1 MPVSQQGYFVY
12 NTMSLGVDTMWDGYQ
27 RQFYNGE
34 YSGSNITVD
43 FREQY
48 NPYRKVKP
56 NSLPVLDDTITV
68 AAQAAYVSQSNTAGG
83 AVAFFNPISSQN
95 EFTYTTA
102 LLTGGDTTTLNFPI
116 SASIIPNQDYLLT
129 FDITQTVNSSPGT
142 NFAQFDPTSL
152 VNNDSG
158 IQIRVSSSINRKITP
173 ETNLGGNVTTIS
185 LLSSGRGYTTGTSV
199 FTTTG
204 AGDNNLTI
212 NTTVDADGNV
222 TGGTITAA
230 GTGYAVGDIVTL
242 VGGFSGVPFSTVA
255 QFTITAA
262 TAQPFGLNVISAT
275 AVPISA
281 SFTGA
286 NFNTTYRNDNQFVP
300 LSFTATAG
308 VAGVVSN
315 IKVVGVGGEY
325 GKVKAPI
332 FLTQQDQGYDNQA
345 DHDNMGNEDAQGN
358 IITPIHLIENTESVI
373 LNNSDYNPL
382 SNNAN
387 INRSSSH
394 RFVLSYGSD
403 QTTPQNFLQVVTS
416 SYYPTSISG
425 SFPEKAD
432 VPDSNYTMQSSVNS
446 RYAGA
451 KLTSLTYNFFTP
463 SGSVGVNTQ
472 LTIQPVNS
480 EINQEG
486 EKSS

>member
-1 MPVSQQGYFVY
+1 MTNTTTYTTENPVGSILEDSLFDIHPGEDMYMLISSVPDRTIEDYSLILGENITITTALAAETTTASPTLLIDNLTDDNVPVVGATVTGPDIKAGVVTVLGAITAAGSGYTNGAAQILPTTGAGGNNLTLNVTVVNGSLTTAAISGANNDGTGYTNGDIVTVIGGNNDAKVAITTATAKPTSVTAFDPTNNKVTFNTNQTVADNTKVTFTVPNVIPDKDTVPVSQQGYFVY

-262 TAQPFGLNVISAT
+262 TAQPLV
-275 AVPISA
+275 
-281 SFTGA
+281 
-286 NFNTTYRNDNQFVP
+286 
-300 LSFTATAG
+300 
-308 VAGVVSN
+308 
-315 IKVVGVGGEY
+315 
-325 GKVKAPI
+325 
-332 FLTQQDQGYDNQA
+332 
-345 DHDNMGNEDAQGN
+345 
-358 IITPIHLIENTESVI
+358 
-373 LNNSDYNPL
+373 
-382 SNNAN
+382 
-387 INRSSSH
+387 
-394 RFVLSYGSD
+394 
-403 QTTPQNFLQVVTS
+403 
-416 SYYPTSISG
+416 
-425 SFPEKAD
+425 
-432 VPDSNYTMQSSVNS
+432 
-446 RYAGA
+446 
-451 KLTSLTYNFFTP
+451 
-463 SGSVGVNTQ
+463 
-472 LTIQPVNS
+472 
-480 EINQEG
+480 
-486 EKSS
+486 